1 MKVVIPMSV
10 KIYGKNPCQEILAT
24 DKTILGAT
32 LIKGSNIDF
41 LKAFQARKVPFT
53 VLEKVEF
60 EKLYTGN
67 HQGIVIEVPDY
78 PVLTI
83 DETIHALKGEKH
95 PLVIMLDG
103 IEDPHNFGAILR
115 TAEAGGAQAV
125 VIMKQRAVGI
135 TGTVAK
141 AASGAL
147 EHLRVAETPNLSLAI
162 EKFKKAGYWVYG
174 TDLGATKP
182 YTDIPIDTPLVLVI
196 GSEGKGISRLV
207 KENCDANVLIPM
219 VGKANSLNASVSA
232 GILIFDILRRRT

>member
-1 MKVVIPMSV
+1 MKVVIDMSV

-24 DKTILGAT
+24 DKQILGAT
-32 LIKGSNIDF
+32 LIKGSNVEFIKQ
-41 LKAFQARKVPFT
+41 LQAKKVPFT
-53 VLEKVEF
+53 VLEKAEF

-67 HQGIVIEVPDY
+67 HQGIVLEVPDY
-78 PVLTI
+78 PLLTI
-83 DETIHALKGEKH
+83 DETIRALQGVRH

-147 EHLRVAETPNLSLAI
+147 EHLQVAETPNLSQAI

-174 TDLGATKP
+174 TDLAATKL
-182 YTDIPIDTPLVLVI
+182 YTEIPTDTPLVLVI

-232 GILIFDILRRRT
+232 GILIFDLLRRRT